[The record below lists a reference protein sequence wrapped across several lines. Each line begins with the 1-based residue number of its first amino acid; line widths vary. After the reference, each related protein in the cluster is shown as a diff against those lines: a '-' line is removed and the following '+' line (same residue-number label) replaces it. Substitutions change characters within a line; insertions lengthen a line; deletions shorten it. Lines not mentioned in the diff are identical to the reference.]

1 MLHVYHHHSL
11 ARLAELLGALMQR
24 SRAGSPLVP
33 EQVIVPNRGVG
44 RWLQAELAGSDGIA
58 ANIEFPLFA
67 TFTWQTLQPALGLA
81 PVPEGWFRERLRWEL
96 FALLPTIAAE
106 VPAVARYLA
115 GEPRELVTLQLAER
129 LADVFDQYQVF
140 RADLIAQWD
149 RGGDGG
155 AQPAAAW
162 QGQVWRALR
171 ARLGPRHRA
180 RVLREMVTRLTTEPP
195 AGVAGS
201 GPLYVFATADLPPD
215 YLRLLYALGRAREIH
230 LLLPNPSEVYWGD
243 IRATRLALREARTAQ
258 LPVAERRVAE
268 GHPLL
273 AALGRP
279 LRDCLHLLYADELA
293 EIQEPELGPALAYAP
308 PQGNRL
314 LQRLQRGIITLSA
327 VPEAVPPAPD
337 DVSIQVHACHGVLRE
352 VQVLHDQLLD
362 LLAADPALM
371 PRDILVAMPDP
382 SRYGPAIR
390 SVFGG
395 ATGQRRIPWSLA
407 DQSRRAAHPL
417 VQAVRELCEL
427 PQSRWPASEV
437 LAFAAVAPVMRR
449 FGLDENGLLTLT
461 QWLQEA
467 GVRWGLDADT
477 RERLGA
483 GHYDEHTWAFG
494 LDRLLLGAMLDDP
507 DALVDDVSPWTGLE
521 GGATVLAG
529 SLARLLQ
536 ALARWQQL
544 LAEPRPAGEWRH
556 HLNVAL
562 QTFFAI
568 DEDVRDEREAL
579 AEVHAALGVLALA
592 DATLGDMPLGWPV
605 VREVLLA
612 QLGRAGE
619 RQPYLSGG
627 VTFADLRSLAG
638 VPFRVVCLLGMN
650 DGEFPREDPGTGI
663 NLVLGEHRLGD
674 RRNRDEDR
682 LAFLQLLLAARDVFY
697 VSYVGC
703 DLRSGETLEP
713 STTLTEWLEFLR
725 EHHCAGLSAEA
736 FAARWITRQPMQ
748 PFSPR
753 YFADRASHERVF
765 TFAGGWRDGAAA
777 SGGQRVLPPGLD
789 DGTRAPAPAE
799 AAMTLEALQRFYR
812 DPPAAFLRERL
823 GLALGGEDVHG
834 DDDETFT
841 LEGLDAWKLRSALLA
856 RAGAGE
862 RPSESPP
869 RAWQRRALLPPP
881 PLDGAA
887 WREAVQAV
895 VALHTLQRHWQTPRP
910 EPIAIDLTLP
920 GGRRLTGRI
929 SDWRPGGLHRL
940 QVGRLKMKHLL
951 AGWIDLL
958 ALVAAGHQGALF
970 AAGLSKAGDPETCVL
985 RVSAADA
992 LQLLGS
998 LVEWYE
1004 EGQQVPLLFHADLAE
1019 RYARALLEAAPEV
1032 DPAAAEQR
1040 VEAHGEAGAAAL
1052 AALNESLRAA
1062 SGQSRQHAP
1071 AALKNAY
1078 FVKLLR
1084 PDRPLG
1090 ATPGETVFCGL
1101 SAAVCLPVLLRQQP
1115 LSLTDALSGVVHE

>member
-1 MLHVYHHHSL
+1 
-11 ARLAELLGALMQR
+11 MQR

-58 ANIEFPLFA
+58 ANIDFPLFA
-67 TFTWQTLQPALGLA
+67 TFTWQTLRPALGLSA
-81 PVPEGWFRERLRWEL
+81 VAEGWFRARMRWEL
-96 FALLPTIAAE
+96 FALLPTVAAE

-115 GEPRELVTLQLAER
+115 GEPRELVMLQLAER

-155 AQPAAAW
+155 GQPAAAW

-180 RVLREMVTRLTTEPP
+180 LVLREMVTRLTTEPP
-195 AGVAGS
+195 TGAAGS

-243 IRATRLALREARTAQ
+243 IRATRLGLREARTER
-258 LPVAERRVAE
+258 LPAAERRVAE

-293 EIQEPELGPALAYAP
+293 GIQEPELGPAMAYEP
-308 PQGNRL
+308 PQGARL

-327 VPEAVPPAPD
+327 VAEACPPAED

-362 LLAADPALM
+362 LLAADPTLM

-395 ATGQRRIPWSLA
+395 ATGRRRMPWSLA

-427 PQSRWPASEV
+427 PQSRWSASEV

-449 FGLDENGLLTLT
+449 FSLDESGLLTISH
-461 QWLQEA
+461 WLQAA

-483 GHYDEHTWAFG
+483 GHYDEYTWAFG

-521 GGATVLAG
+521 GGVTLLAG
-529 SLARLLQ
+529 SLMRLVQ

-544 LAEPRPAGEWRH
+544 LVEPRPAAQWRIR
-556 HLNVAL
+556 LNAAL
-562 QTFFAI
+562 QTFFTI
-568 DEDVRDEREAL
+568 DEDDRDEREAL
-579 AEVHAALGVLALA
+579 AEVHAALEVLDEA
-592 DATLGDMPLGWPV
+592 DAALGDAPLGWPV

-612 QLGRAGE
+612 QLGRAGA

-650 DGEFPREDPGTGI
+650 DGEFPREDPATGI

-682 LAFLQLLLAARDVFY
+682 LAFLQLMLAARDVFY
-697 VSYVGC
+697 VSYIGC
-703 DLRSGETLEP
+703 NVRSGETLEP
-713 STTLTEWLEFLR
+713 STTVTEWLEFLR
-725 EHHCAGLSAEA
+725 EHHCVGLSAAA
-736 FAARWITRQPMQ
+736 FASRLITRQPMQ

-753 YFADRASHERVF
+753 YFAGRAAHARVF
-765 TFAGGWRDGAAA
+765 TFSGGWRDGAAA
-777 SGGQRVLPPGLD
+777 SGRARVLPPGLD
-789 DGTRAPAPAE
+789 DGTRAPAQAE
-799 AAMTLEALQRFYR
+799 PVVTLEALQRFYR

-823 GLALGGEDVHG
+823 GLALAGDEGRG
-834 DDDETFT
+834 DDNEALK
-841 LEGLDAWKLRSALLA
+841 LEALDAWKLRSVLLA

-862 RPSESPP
+862 HLPPETPP

-881 PLDGAA
+881 PLDHAV
-887 WREAVQAV
+887 WRQAVQAV
-895 VALHTLQRHWQTPRP
+895 SALYALQRHWQAPRP
-910 EPIAIDLTLP
+910 EPVVIDLALP
-920 GGRRLTGRI
+920 QGRRLTGRI
-929 SDWRPGGLHRL
+929 NDWRPGGLHRL
-940 QVGRLKMKHLL
+940 HVGRLKMKHLL

-958 ALVAAGHQGALF
+958 ALVAAGHPAALF
-970 AAGLSKAGDPETCVL
+970 AAGLAKSGTPESCVL
-985 RVSAADA
+985 RVTPEEARRWLAR
-992 LQLLGS
+992 
-998 LVEWYE
+998 LVEWYV
-1004 EGQQVPLLFHADLAE
+1004 EGQQVPLPFHADLSE
-1019 RYARALLEAAPEV
+1019 QYARALLEAAPAV
-1032 DPAAAEQR
+1032 DPAAAEQC

-1052 AALNESLRAA
+1052 AALNHALSAGPDNGRFRGPGALAA
-1062 SGQSRQHAP
+1062 P
-1071 AALKNAY
+1071 Y
-1078 FVKLLR
+1078 FVQLLR
-1084 PDRPLG
+1084 PGMPLG
-1090 ATPGETVFCGL
+1090 ATPGDSAFCGM

-1115 LSLTDALSGVVHE
+1115 LSPAEALSGVVHE